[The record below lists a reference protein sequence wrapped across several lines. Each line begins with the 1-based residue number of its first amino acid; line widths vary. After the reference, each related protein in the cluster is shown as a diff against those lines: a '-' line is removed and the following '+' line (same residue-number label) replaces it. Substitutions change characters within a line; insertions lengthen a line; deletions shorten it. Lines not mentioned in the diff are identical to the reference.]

1 MTTYR
6 KFYKTGYENNKLSKR
21 LLRLAGKAVRDF
33 NMIEN
38 DDRIM
43 VCMSGGKDSYAL
55 LDTLMILQSRAPIH
69 FELIAVNLDMNLP
82 GFPKDLL
89 PAYLKKKSI
98 PFHIETQDAFS
109 IIKRL
114 IPTGKAICPL
124 CSRLRRGI
132 LYNLADQLGVTKI
145 ALGHHRDDILE
156 TFFLNLFFNAKIK
169 GMPPK
174 FKTDDGRHVVIRPM
188 AYIKETDL
196 ERFAEI
202 QQYPLIPKGLCG
214 AQENPQ
220 RRHIKQMIRDW
231 EKLYKGRVENI
242 FSALSTLVPSH
253 LMDRT
258 KYDFINLHQDS
269 KPKLANLSSIDD
281 EQPISFITSDES
293 SSATPSLIDHIQTQ

>member
-6 KFYKTGYENNKLSKR
+6 QFHKAGYENNKLSKR
-21 LLRLAGKAVRDF
+21 LLRLAGKAVKDY
-33 NMIEN
+33 NMIEEG
-38 DDRIM
+38 DRIM
-43 VCMSGGKDSYAL
+43 VCLSGGKDSYAL
-55 LDTLMILQSRAPIH
+55 LDILMVLQSRAPIH
-69 FELIAVNLDMNLP
+69 FDLIAVNLDMNLP

-89 PAYLKKKSI
+89 PDYLKKKSI

-109 IIKRL
+109 IIERL
-114 IPTGKAICPL
+114 IPTNKAICSL

-132 LYNLADQLGVTKI
+132 LYNLADRLGVTKI

-156 TFFLNLFFNAKIK
+156 TFFLNLFFSAKIK

-174 FKTDDGRHVVIRPM
+174 LKTDDGRHVVIRPM
-188 AYIKETDL
+188 AYIKESDL

-202 QQYPLIPKGLCG
+202 HQYPLIPKGLCG

-220 RRHIKQMIRDW
+220 RRHIKQMVRDW
-231 EKLYKGRVENI
+231 EKQYKGRVENI

-269 KPKLANLSSIDD
+269 RAADRSIADD
-281 EQPISFITSDES
+281 GQPISFMPSDGPS
-293 SSATPSLIDHIQTQ
+293 STTP

>member
-6 KFYKTGYENNKLSKR
+6 QFHKAGYENNKLSKR
-21 LLRLAGKAVRDF
+21 LLRLAGKAVKDY
-33 NMIEN
+33 NMIEEG
-38 DDRIM
+38 DRVM

-55 LDTLMILQSRAPIH
+55 LDILMILQSRAPIH
-69 FELIAVNLDMNLP
+69 FDLIAVNLDMNLP
-82 GFPKDLL
+82 GFPKDLM
-89 PAYLKKKSI
+89 PDYLKKKGV

-109 IIKRL
+109 IIERL
-114 IPTGKAICPL
+114 IPTGKAICSL

-132 LYNLADQLGVTKI
+132 LYNLADTLGATKI

-156 TFFLNLFFNAKIK
+156 TFFLNLFFSAKIK

-174 FKTDDGRHVVIRPM
+174 LKTDDGRHIVIRPM
-188 AYIKETDL
+188 AYIKEADL
-196 ERFAEI
+196 ERFADI
-202 QQYPLIPKGLCG
+202 HQYPLVPKGLCG

-220 RRHIKQMIRDW
+220 RRHIKQMVKDW
-231 EKLYKGRVENI
+231 EKQYKGRVENI

-269 KPKLANLSSIDD
+269 NPADLSEDD
-281 EQPISFITSDES
+281 EKPIIFTVSDEP
-293 SSATPSLIDHIQTQ
+293 SSATP